1 MTSNGHAC
9 SIPVSAIIAT
19 RNRPSVLRRTLH
31 TLSLQSQFPAEVVI
45 VDSSDNNDTID
56 FCEKMSD
63 SWPWRTKYLRATKA
77 GAATQRNQG
86 IEHSIFPVI
95 LFMDDDIVIQPSC
108 IARLWQALNQAE
120 VIGGASAMITNQAYH
135 APGKLGR
142 LVFALLNGKNLK
154 CYAGKCFGPGLAQ
167 LPGVDTP
174 GDSVPVD
181 WLNAGCTLYRRRAL
195 PDPVFPAIFEGAST
209 AEDLALSLHVGR
221 EWKLVNVPRA
231 RIYHDSQPGDHKKS
245 VSRLAA
251 MELVNKHFIM
261 RSVLGRKGMIDYLKF
276 AIMMGYQFAGT
287 LACKRGLGEAP
298 ARITGF
304 GIGIYRILFAH

>member
-1 MTSNGHAC
+1 MTSTRHHG

-19 RNRPSVLRRTLH
+19 RNRPMVLLRTLH

-45 VDSSDNNDTID
+45 VDSSDNSKTVEA
-56 FCEKMSD
+56 CESMKHE
-63 SWPWRTKYLRATKA
+63 WPWRTKYLRATVP

-86 IEHSIFPVI
+86 VEHSIFPVI

-108 IARLWQALNQAE
+108 IARLWQALSESENT
-120 VIGGASAMITNQAYH
+120 GGASAMITNQAYH
-135 APGKLGR
+135 APGRLGGF
-142 LVFALLNGKNLK
+142 VFAFLNGKGLAS
-154 CYAGKCFGPGLAQ
+154 YAGRCFGPGLAQ
-167 LPGVDTP
+167 LPGIDTP
-174 GDSVPVD
+174 GNFVDVD
-181 WLNAGCTLYRRRAL
+181 WLNAGCTLYRRCCL

-209 AEDLALSLHVGR
+209 AEDLALSLQVGR
-221 EWKLVNVPRA
+221 KWKLVNVPRA

-261 RSVLGRKGMIDYLKF
+261 RSVLGRKGITDYLKF

-287 LACKRGLGEAP
+287 LTCRRGLGEAP